1 MEIGEDREQH
11 QTVAGRILRN
21 FGFLTVGKLL
31 GDVLTFLMFVTLSRV
46 YGQEGIGEYSFAMAL
61 TSFLMILADYG
72 FTDLSIKHMS
82 RYRERMLEYYS
93 EVLTLRIFLVL
104 IAMLVLY
111 AVAELLVLSER
122 AWQVLILV
130 GVFQIL
136 FSVLEGVGSIFIASE
151 KMFFKGVIEF
161 SAKGLSALI
170 CILVV
175 SLKGGLAESLV
186 VLPVLTV
193 LHIIVA
199 HIILSARFGRIKI
212 GLTYHRAREILR
224 ESTSYASFVFLSQ
237 LATRIDVVLIGF
249 MMGAAAAGVYNVA
262 YRVIFLLL
270 FLPYFGAMSI
280 LPLASRLFKDSK
292 FDLEILYHNSLN
304 LAVLVGMPI
313 AFGVWLIAPEFIT
326 TVFGNE
332 FESSAGLLRML
343 AVILL
348 FSCLNS
354 LIGVF
359 LTASD
364 RQQVRTR
371 CQWISALVNMV
382 ANLALIPLLGL
393 TGAAFAAI
401 LSEVLLT
408 ALLVTN
414 LYGDFGV
421 PRIGYRAIVAIT
433 GVLAF
438 CVPMELLKVHELYIL
453 IPVSILVYVGVL
465 LLFRDIRHVEGTM
478 LLTMVRKAN
487 KQLA

>member
-1 MEIGEDREQH
+1 
-11 QTVAGRILRN
+11 
-21 FGFLTVGKLL
+21 
-31 GDVLTFLMFVTLSRV
+31 
-46 YGQEGIGEYSFAMAL
+46 
-61 TSFLMILADYG
+61 
-72 FTDLSIKHMS
+72 
-82 RYRERMLEYYS
+82 
-93 EVLTLRIFLVL
+93 
-104 IAMLVLY
+104 
-111 AVAELLVLSER
+111 
-122 AWQVLILV
+122 
-130 GVFQIL
+130 
-136 FSVLEGVGSIFIASE
+136 
-151 KMFFKGVIEF
+151 
-161 SAKGLSALI
+161 
-170 CILVV
+170 
-175 SLKGGLAESLV
+175 
-186 VLPVLTV
+186 
-193 LHIIVA
+193 
-199 HIILSARFGRIKI
+199 
-212 GLTYHRAREILR
+212 LR

>member
-212 GLTYHRAREILR
+212 GLTY
-224 ESTSYASFVFLSQ
+224 ASFVFLSQ

-332 FESSAGLLRML
+332 FESSAGILRVL